1 MLTSTLPHHLVV
13 IDCETTGLGSN
24 DRIIEIAVLT
34 LDPRTWEPTDEYET
48 LINPERDVGPVG
60 IHGITASMVE
70 AAPTFPEIITT
81 LAHRLHGAILIAHN
95 LSFDA
100 RMLGYEFKRL
110 GVDFDAGSGLCTYR
124 ATGSKLITACRR
136 YEIKLSNQHR
146 ALADARATAALAR
159 KIFANAETNLGAA
172 TVGHAL
178 LDGAGYSSGSMVT
191 SIFSG

>member
-1 MLTSTLPHHLVV
+1 M
-13 IDCETTGLGSN
+13 
-24 DRIIEIAVLT
+24 LT

-100 RMLGYEFKRL
+100 RSW
-110 GVDFDAGSGLCTYR
+110 VTSSSGLAWTL
-124 ATGSKLITACRR
+124 T
-136 YEIKLSNQHR
+136 
-146 ALADARATAALAR
+146 LAQGYAPTEPPAANSLPHVADT
-159 KIFANAETNLGAA
+159 K
-172 TVGHAL
+172 
-178 LDGAGYSSGSMVT
+178 
-191 SIFSG
+191 

>member
-110 GVDFDAGSGLCTYR
+110 GVDFGRWLR
-124 ATGSKLITACRR
+124 AVHLNIYCNCLQSDLPPDHKRNESADDHQAAYARTGDGMARRCAARAYLSTASRPACRSR
-136 YEIKLSNQHR
+136 YLVSKPH
-146 ALADARATAALAR
+146 
-159 KIFANAETNLGAA
+159 
-172 TVGHAL
+172 
-178 LDGAGYSSGSMVT
+178 SSVRIS
-191 SIFSG
+191 SSR

>member
-48 LINPERDVGPVG
+48 LINPERDVGPVD

-100 RMLGYEFKRL
+100 RMLGYEFKRR

-124 ATGSKLITACRR
+124 ATGSKLNYRMSQIRNNTQQPAPGTRR
-136 YEIKLSNQHR
+136 RPRDRGPGPKDICQRRDQPRRGNGW
-146 ALADARATAALAR
+146 ARAPRWCWLTPAAR
-159 KIFANAETNLGAA
+159 W
-172 TVGHAL
+172 
-178 LDGAGYSSGSMVT
+178 
-191 SIFSG
+191 

>member
-1 MLTSTLPHHLVV
+1 MLTSTLSHHLVV

-48 LINPERDVGPVG
+48 LINPERDIGPVG

-136 YEIKLSNQHR
+136 YEITLSNQHR

-191 SIFSG
+191 WIFSG